1 MNKGFTIV
9 ELMVSITIM
18 ALMAGTVFFNWR
30 PTEETFSLIR
40 SAHQLSDD
48 LRRAQQMAVSTRA
61 FVCSEIDSDYSGY
74 GIYLNTSL
82 PTQYYLFENCS
93 NANWSYGDLED
104 EKLEIQSLEDGVEI
118 ESITV
123 GEGVTSASILFI
135 PPNPTIYINDVNAGV
150 EAVITLRLSNDISRT
165 KQVKI
170 NTGGRI
176 EIN

>member
-30 PTEETFSLIR
+30 PAEETFSLIR
-40 SAHQLSDD
+40 SAHQISDD

-61 FVCSEIDSDYSGY
+61 FECSEIDSDYSGY
-74 GIYLNTSL
+74 GIYLSTL
-82 PTQYYLFENCS
+82 EPTQYYLFENCS
-93 NANWSYGDLED
+93 DANWSYNDLED
-104 EKLEIQSLEDGVEI
+104 ERLEIQNLEAGVEI
-118 ESITV
+118 DSIV
-123 GEGVTSASILFI
+123 IGEGETSASILFL
-135 PPNPTIYINDVNAGV
+135 PPNPKVYINDVDSGIEV
-150 EAVITLRLSNDISRT
+150 VITLKLSNDASRT